1 MRAVLRKRGDVIA
14 KIATIIAVTNQKGGV
29 GKSTTCENLG
39 IGLAMEGKKVL
50 LVDTDPQ
57 GSLTISMGWQQ
68 PDELPTTLS
77 TLMQKAMNDQP
88 IQPGEGILHHAEGV
102 DLIPAN
108 IELAGLEVAL
118 VNSMNREKMLKQVLD
133 GAKREYDYIL
143 LDCMPSLG
151 MLTINALAAAEAALI
166 PVQAQYLSAKGLE
179 QLLQTVQKVRRQIN
193 PKLKIEGILLTMTD
207 SRTNYGKQISNLIR
221 QAYSVLAVTSIYGV
235 DILADN
241 AQECRERLFALWDE
255 EYTAA
260 VKSAANP
267 QCREAVRY
275 ILQKNI
281 LCGDALTME
290 QSDGSPI
297 VFAEWSFPTG
307 NFIKRR
313 DYRLDVLLKENTDN
327 DAYSD
332 QLSLFADEPDGTENW
347 MIDPVT
353 HETIPRPLREYQPV
367 DYRRV
372 QENG

>member
-1 MRAVLRKRGDVIA
+1 MVHRRRGDVIA
-14 KIATIIAVTNQKGGV
+14 KKATIIAVTNQKGGV

-77 TLMQKAMNDQP
+77 TLIQKAMNDQP

-133 GAKREYDYIL
+133 SAKREYDFIL

-151 MLTINALAAAEAALI
+151 MLTINALAAADAALI

-207 SRTNYGKQISNLIR
+207 SRTNYGKQISALIR
-221 QAYSVLAVTSIYGV
+221 QASSTQTFTRPTGRSISPG
-235 DILADN
+235 
-241 AQECRERLFALWDE
+241 
-255 EYTAA
+255 
-260 VKSAANP
+260 
-267 QCREAVRY
+267 
-275 ILQKNI
+275 
-281 LCGDALTME
+281 
-290 QSDGSPI
+290 SDGFQNDWRSFMSEKSDKLRAMLEKEKERRI
-297 VFAEWSFPTG
+297 KLNNRIEILERRIQEEDSAEVNEMVRTAKVTPEQ
-307 NFIKRR
+307 
-313 DYRLDVLLKENTDN
+313 LAALLRQSATATPNPAALSAVGATFEKED
-327 DAYSD
+327 DSD
-332 QLSLFADEPDGTENW
+332 ED
-347 MIDPVT
+347 
-353 HETIPRPLREYQPV
+353 
-367 DYRRV
+367 
-372 QENG
+372 

>member
-1 MRAVLRKRGDVIA
+1 MRAVHRKRGDVIA
-14 KIATIIAVTNQKGGV
+14 KKATIIAVTNQKGGV

-57 GSLTISMGWQQ
+57 GSLTIVASLLWLVVCTACRFIFARHADIAISMGWQQ

-77 TLMQKAMNDQP
+77 ILMQKAMNDQP

-133 GAKREYDYIL
+133 SAKREYDFIL

-151 MLTINALAAAEAALI
+151 ILTINALAAADVALI

-221 QAYSVLAVTSIYGV
+221 QAYGKHLKV
-235 DILADN
+235 
-241 AQECRERLFALWDE
+241 F
-255 EYTAA
+255 
-260 VKSAANP
+260 
-267 QCREAVRY
+267 
-275 ILQKNI
+275 
-281 LCGDALTME
+281 E
-290 QSDGSPI
+290 Q
-297 VFAEWSFPTG
+297 
-307 NFIKRR
+307 
-313 DYRLDVLLKENTDN
+313 
-327 DAYSD
+327 
-332 QLSLFADEPDGTENW
+332 
-347 MIDPVT
+347 
-353 HETIPRPLREYQPV
+353 TIPRSVRAAETSAVGKSIFQHDPKGKVAEAYKSLAKE
-367 DYRRV
+367 V
-372 QENG
+372 QADADRQRKLSSERAR